1 MFSLLLII
9 LFYFL
14 PLNIPF
20 LQGWVECVGCADR
33 SCYDLNQHSKATG
46 TKLVAEKRLQ
56 QPISFYTVLKWCYS
70 RLHSDCQGVTYT
82 CTNTEQYPIIF
93 AVSLFTLNLTCKL
106 KYGFA
111 FSCLNMH
118 QYNNEITLHF
128 VVVDLVNYFVSN
140 LPGLLNFTLVIVNWG
155 KNKMEWHLYTLIFT
169 YHDNLYK
176 NSFLSLL

>member
-1 MFSLLLII
+1 MISHHIDYSVQPFINHFI
-9 LFYFL
+9 FFL
-14 PLNIPF
+14 PLNVPF

-111 FSCLNMH
+111 LSCLNMH

-128 VVVDLVNYFVSN
+128 
-140 LPGLLNFTLVIVNWG
+140 LL
-155 KNKMEWHLYTLIFT
+155 LI
-169 YHDNLYK
+169 
-176 NSFLSLL
+176 S